1 MGGAT
6 PNSIPYGVSVVA
18 SGAYRGTTLPLIQ
31 ELPNTF
37 DKLGVHQ
44 VAFVKVTPRISIS
57 RQVIGFV
64 MLRSSAL
71 IAIAILLLV
80 SGCARQP
87 STGVTNLKPKTL
99 PELQQYL
106 LNHRADL
113 DQFRLRGPYEVVT
126 KKDFQFSLST
136 AERIEADLY
145 LSAAAEKAPLIIFLH
160 GQDNSKE
167 DHAYQAMHV
176 TTWGMHSLALHLP
189 NNGPWVANGKT
200 LARIVELI
208 YRRPEIIDKRIDV
221 NKIILIGHSF
231 GGSAVAIAVAEG
243 APAAGGILLD
253 PAGIGR
259 DLPRYLNQITKPVM
273 LIGADEQVSQTRNR
287 DFFYRFIRSGI
298 SEVSIKD
305 AVHEDAEYPAEL
317 QIQLF
322 SIEPSATESLQI
334 TFVSAL
340 TSAAFS
346 LATTG
351 KFDYAWTSYGD
362 AIKNGSMI
370 NAKKK

>member
-1 MGGAT
+1 
-6 PNSIPYGVSVVA
+6 
-18 SGAYRGTTLPLIQ
+18 
-31 ELPNTF
+31 
-37 DKLGVHQ
+37 
-44 VAFVKVTPRISIS
+44 
-57 RQVIGFV
+57 

-71 IAIAILLLV
+71 IAISILILI

-87 STGVTNLKPKTL
+87 STGVTSLKPATL
-99 PELQQYL
+99 SELQRYL
-106 LNHRADL
+106 LSHKADL
-113 DQFRLRGPYEVVT
+113 DQFRLRGPFAVVT
-126 KKDFQFSLST
+126 KKDFQFSLSPT
-136 AERIEADLY
+136 ERIEADLY
-145 LSAAAEKAPLIIFLH
+145 LSTPVEKAPLIIFLH

-176 TTWGMHSLALHLP
+176 ATWGMHSLALHLP

-200 LARIVELI
+200 LARIVEFI
-208 YRRPEIIDKRIDV
+208 YRRPEVIDKRVDV

-231 GGSAVAIAVAEG
+231 GGSAVAIAVADG
-243 APAAGGILLD
+243 APAAGSILLD

-259 DLPRYLNQITKPVM
+259 ELPRYLNQITKPVM
-273 LIGADEQVSQTRNR
+273 LIGADEQLSQTRNR

-298 SEVSIKD
+298 FEVSIKD

-317 QIQLF
+317 PMQLF
-322 SIEPSATESLQI
+322 SSESSATETLQI

-346 LATTG
+346 LASTG
-351 KFDYAWTSYGD
+351 KFDYAWTSFGD

-370 NAKKK
+370 KAKRK

>member
-1 MGGAT
+1 
-6 PNSIPYGVSVVA
+6 
-18 SGAYRGTTLPLIQ
+18 
-31 ELPNTF
+31 
-37 DKLGVHQ
+37 
-44 VAFVKVTPRISIS
+44 
-57 RQVIGFV
+57 
-64 MLRSSAL
+64 MLRSFAL
-71 IAIAILLLV
+71 IAVAILILI

-99 PELQQYL
+99 SELQQYL

-113 DQFRLRGPYEVVT
+113 DQFRLRGPFAVVT
-126 KKDFQFSLST
+126 KKYFQFSLSAT
-136 AERIEADLY
+136 ERIEADLY
-145 LSAAAEKAPLIIFLH
+145 LSTPAEKAPLIIFLH

-176 TTWGMHSLALHLP
+176 ATWGMHSMALHLP

-200 LARIVELI
+200 LAKIVEFI
-208 YRRPEIIDKRIDV
+208 YRRPEVIDKRVDV

-231 GGSAVAIAVAEG
+231 GGSAVAIAVADG
-243 APAAGGILLD
+243 APAAGSILLD

-259 DLPRYLNQITKPVM
+259 ELPRYLNQITKPVM
-273 LIGADEQVSQTRNR
+273 LIGADEQVSQARNR

-317 QIQLF
+317 PMQLF
-322 SIEPSATESLQI
+322 SSESSATETLQI

-346 LATTG
+346 LASTG
-351 KFDYAWTSYGD
+351 KFDYAWTSFGD